1 MLQIDAPHVNF
12 WLRHCDGLIGGE
24 TICHH
29 RTAIGG
35 GAYRLAARGAITC
48 IATMLS
54 RRRRRRRLTH
64 SPSCDCVHGAE
75 CRFRSGF
82 KYVFRWLPCVS
93 WHDSDALGICGPAK
107 VLHHAGAAA
116 PDCSTSGGVGGVG
129 GAAIYHRNPAARPAA
144 VRAGAASVQQTQL
157 RVVHGSVIHHPLLRQ
172 QAATQ

>member
-1 MLQIDAPHVNF
+1 
-12 WLRHCDGLIGGE
+12 
-24 TICHH
+24 
-29 RTAIGG
+29 
-35 GAYRLAARGAITC
+35 
-48 IATMLS
+48 
-54 RRRRRRRLTH
+54 
-64 SPSCDCVHGAE
+64 VHGAE

-129 GAAIYHRNPAARPAA
+129 GTAIYHRNPAARPAA

-157 RVVHGSVIHHPLLRQ
+157 RVVHRSVIHHPLLRQ